1 MTTENNQNRASD
13 HIAIQE
19 IFQLCLAKWHW
30 FVISLALALLAAFIY
45 IKVTPPVYERKASML
60 IKEDSKGS
68 SLSTDVS
75 EFSNIGLFQSNV
87 NVNNE
92 IVSLRS
98 YGLML
103 GVVERLHLDVD
114 YMVKGRFHDAVIYGT
129 TLPVKVLFDNT
140 VALAE
145 GSTREFVL
153 ELPGDGTV
161 ALSGFIVD
169 DEKSGNGQEITGNLL
184 DTLQTP
190 AGRIVV
196 VPTRYYDG
204 PQESVIEVVRRDP
217 ASTARHYSNNLSV
230 RLNEKETTIV
240 DISLKDVSAER
251 AEEVLNTLITIYN
264 ENWIK
269 DKNQVA
275 VTTSSFINDRLNVIE
290 QELGDV
296 DENIAS
302 FKSENLVPDVA
313 AVSAMYMS
321 QSKEVADELQRLD
334 NLLYMSS
341 YILRYMNDNKDGNR
355 LLPAGSGIESAAI
368 EQQISE
374 YNDIQMQRNKLVA
387 NSSEQN
393 PLVMNLDR
401 SLASLHAAIVSSV
414 ENYVMTLDEQIKNL
428 RKLERKTASHIS
440 ESPTQAKDLLSV
452 ERQQKVKEAL
462 YLFLLQK
469 REENEL
475 SQTFAAHN
483 TRIVQSPIGSIEP
496 SAPVKMHI
504 LAIAFTIGLLIP
516 AVVIFLRES
525 TNTTVRGRKDLEGLS
540 LPLIGEIPL
549 FHSEKKGWH
558 FRKKA
563 PASQEI
569 VVEHGKRDVVNE
581 AFRVLR
587 TNLEF
592 MTGQEGNSNVMAVTS
607 FNAGSGK
614 SVIAVNMAVSLA
626 IKGKKV
632 LVIDGDMRH
641 ASVSKLVGSPDTGL
655 SNYLNGKVDNPVDC
669 IVVDKQHP
677 GFHILPVGTIPPNP
691 TELLETGRLAEVI
704 SIFRGQYDY
713 ILVDCPPIDI
723 VADTQIIEKQTD
735 RTIFIVRVGLLDRD
749 MLPELEGIYTGK
761 RFKNMVA
768 VLNATPWNTGHYG
781 YRYGYRYGYAGNYY
795 KAQ

>member
-1 MTTENNQNRASD
+1 MTADNNQNRASD
-13 HIAIQE
+13 HIAIQKMLR
-19 IFQLCLAKWHW
+19 LCLAKWRW
-30 FVISLALALLAAFIY
+30 FVISLALSLLAAFIY
-45 IKVTPPVYERKASML
+45 IKVTPPVYERKASIL
-60 IKEDSKGS
+60 IKEDSKGN
-68 SLSTDVS
+68 SLSSTDVS
-75 EFSNIGLFQSNV
+75 GLSNMGLFQSNA

-103 GVVERLHLDVD
+103 DVVERLHLDVD
-114 YMVKGRFHDAVIYGT
+114 YMVDGRFHDAVIYGT

-140 VALAE
+140 VALEE
-145 GSTREFVL
+145 GSRREFVV
-153 ELPGDGTV
+153 ELSGYGNV
-161 ALSGFIVD
+161 ALSGFMAD
-169 DEKSGNGQEITGNLL
+169 DEKPGNGREKITGSLL

-190 AGRIVV
+190 IGKVTVI
-196 VPTRYYDG
+196 PTQYYDG
-204 PQESVIEVVRRDP
+204 REESVIEVVRRDP
-217 ASTARHYSNNLSV
+217 ASTTRDYSKNLSV

-251 AEEVLNTLITIYN
+251 AEDVLNTLITIYN

-275 VTTSSFINDRLNVIE
+275 ITTSRFINDRLSFIE

-334 NLLYMSS
+334 NLLYMSR
-341 YILRYMNDNKDGNR
+341 YILSYMEDNKDGNR

-374 YNDIQMQRNKLVA
+374 YNTIQMQRNNLVA

-393 PLVMNLDR
+393 PLVVNLDQ
-401 SLASLHAAIVSSV
+401 SLTSLHAAIVASV
-414 ENYVMTLDEQIKNL
+414 ENYVTTLDEQIKNL
-428 RKLERKTASHIS
+428 RALARQTAYRIS
-440 ESPTQAKDLLSV
+440 ASPTQAKDLLSV

-475 SQTFAAHN
+475 SQTFAANN
-483 TRIVQSPIGSIEP
+483 TRVVQSPIGSIEP
-496 SAPVKMHI
+496 ATPVKVNI
-504 LAIAFTIGLLIP
+504 LAIAFAMGLLIP
-516 AVVIFLRES
+516 AVIIFLIES
-525 TNTTVRGRKDLEGLS
+525 SNTTVRGRKDLEGLS

-549 FHSEKKGWH
+549 FYREKKGWH

-569 VVEHGKRDVVNE
+569 VVESGKRDVVNE

-592 MTGQEGNSNVMAVTS
+592 MTGQDSNSNVMAVTS

-614 SVIAVNMAVSLA
+614 SVITVNIAVSLG

-641 ASVSKLVGSPDTGL
+641 ASVSKLVGSPETGL
-655 SNYLNGKVDNPVDC
+655 SNYLNGEIDNPVDS
-669 IVVDKQHP
+669 IVADNQHP
-677 GFHILPVGTIPPNP
+677 DLHILPVGTIPPNP

-713 ILVDCPPIDI
+713 ILVDCPPVDI

-749 MLPELEGIYTGK
+749 MLPDLESIYTGK
-761 RFKNMVA
+761 RFKNMVV
-768 VLNATPWNTGHYG
+768 VLNGTPWNTGY
-781 YRYGYRYGYAGNYY
+781 YGYRYGYAGDYY
-795 KAQ
+795 KA

>member
-1 MTTENNQNRASD
+1 M
-13 HIAIQE
+13 
-19 IFQLCLAKWHW
+19 CLVKWHW

-45 IKVTPPVYERKASML
+45 IKVTPPVYERKASIL
-60 IKEDSKGS
+60 IKEDSKGN
-68 SLSTDVS
+68 SLSSDVS
-75 EFSNIGLFQSNV
+75 ELSNIGLFQSNV

-103 GVVERLHLDVD
+103 DVVERLHLDVD
-114 YMVKGRFHDAVIYGT
+114 YMIDGRFHDAVIYGT
-129 TLPVKVLFDNT
+129 TLPVRVQFDNT
-140 VALAE
+140 VAV
-145 GSTREFVL
+145 GSPWEFL
-153 ELPGDGTV
+153 LKLSSDGTV
-161 ALSGFIVD
+161 VLSGFIVG
-169 DEKSGNGQEITGNLL
+169 DEKFGNGTEITGRLL
-184 DTLQTP
+184 ETLQTP
-190 AGRIVV
+190 VGGVTVI
-196 VPTRYYDG
+196 PTRYYNSSD
-204 PQESVIEVVRRDP
+204 ESVIEVIRRDP
-217 ASTARHYSNNLSV
+217 ASTTRHYSKNLSV

-275 VTTSSFINDRLNVIE
+275 ITTSRFINDRLGVIE

-334 NLLYMSS
+334 NLLYMSR
-341 YILRYMNDNKDGNR
+341 YILRYMDDNKDGNR

-374 YNDIQMQRNKLVA
+374 YNTIQMQRNNLVA
-387 NSSEQN
+387 NSSDQN
-393 PLVMNLDR
+393 PLVVNLDQ
-401 SLASLHAAIVSSV
+401 SLASLHTAIVASV

-428 RKLERKTASHIS
+428 RELERKTASHIS

-483 TRIVQSPIGSIEP
+483 TRIVQSPIGSLEP
-496 SAPVKMHI
+496 SAPVKMNI
-504 LAIAFTIGLLIP
+504 LAIAFAIGLLIP
-516 AVVIFLRES
+516 AVIIFLRES
-525 TNTTVRGRKDLEGLS
+525 SNTTVRGRKDLEGLS

-549 FHSEKKGWH
+549 FHREKKGWRL
-558 FRKKA
+558 RKKV
-563 PASQEI
+563 PTSHEI
-569 VVEHGKRDVVNE
+569 VVELGKRDVINE

-592 MTGQEGNSNVMAVTS
+592 MAGQDSNANVMAITS

-614 SVIAVNMAVSLA
+614 SVITVNMAVSLA
-626 IKGKKV
+626 IKGKKI

-641 ASVSKLVGSPDTGL
+641 ASVSKLVGSPNTGL
-655 SNYLNGKVDNPVDC
+655 SNYLNGEIDNPGDY

-677 GFHILPVGTIPPNP
+677 DFHTLPVGTIPPNP

-704 SIFRGQYDY
+704 SMFRGQYDY
-713 ILVDCPPIDI
+713 IMVDCPPIDI
-723 VADTQIIEKQTD
+723 VADTQIIEKHTD
-735 RTIFIVRVGLLDRD
+735 RTIFIVRVGLLQRD
-749 MLPELEGIYTGK
+749 MLPELESIYTGK

-781 YRYGYRYGYAGNYY
+781 YGYRYGYRYGYASNYY
-795 KAQ
+795 KA

>member
-1 MTTENNQNRASD
+1 M
-13 HIAIQE
+13 
-19 IFQLCLAKWHW
+19 CLAKWRW
-30 FVISLALALLAAFIY
+30 FAISLALALLAAFIY
-45 IKVTPPVYERKASML
+45 LKVTPPVYERKASIL
-60 IKEDSKGS
+60 IKEDSKGN
-68 SLSTDVS
+68 SLSSTDVS
-75 EFSNIGLFQSNV
+75 GLSNMGLFQSNV

-103 GVVERLHLDVD
+103 DVVERLHLDVD
-114 YMVKGRFHDAVIYGT
+114 YMVDGRFHDAVIYGT

-140 VALAE
+140 VALEE
-145 GSTREFVL
+145 GSRWEFVV
-153 ELPGDGTV
+153 ELSGYGNV
-161 ALSGFIVD
+161 ALSDFVVD
-169 DEKSGNGQEITGNLL
+169 DEKPGNGREKITGNLL
-184 DTLQTP
+184 DTLRTP
-190 AGRIVV
+190 IGKVTVI
-196 VPTRYYDG
+196 PTQYYDG
-204 PQESVIEVVRRDP
+204 REESVIEVVRRDP
-217 ASTARHYSNNLSV
+217 ASTTRHYSKNLSV

-240 DISLKDVSAER
+240 DISLRDVSAER

-264 ENWIK
+264 ENWIN

-275 VTTSSFINDRLNVIE
+275 ITTSRFINDRLSFIE

-334 NLLYMSS
+334 NLLYMSR
-341 YILRYMNDNKDGNR
+341 YILSYMEDNKDGNR

-374 YNDIQMQRNKLVA
+374 YNTIQMQRNNLVA

-393 PLVMNLDR
+393 PLVVNLDQ
-401 SLASLHAAIVSSV
+401 SLTSLHAAIVASV
-414 ENYVMTLDEQIKNL
+414 ENYVTTLDEQIKNL
-428 RKLERKTASHIS
+428 RALARQTAYRIS
-440 ESPTQAKDLLSV
+440 ASPTQAKDLLSV

-475 SQTFAAHN
+475 SQTFAANN
-483 TRIVQSPIGSIEP
+483 TRVVQSPIGSIEP
-496 SAPVKMHI
+496 ATPVKVNI
-504 LAIAFTIGLLIP
+504 LAIAFAMGLLIP
-516 AVVIFLRES
+516 AVIIFLIES
-525 TNTTVRGRKDLEGLS
+525 SNTTVRGRKDLEGLS

-549 FHSEKKGWH
+549 FQREKKGWH
-558 FRKKA
+558 FGKKA

-569 VVEHGKRDVVNE
+569 VVESGKRDVVNE

-592 MTGQEGNSNVMAVTS
+592 MTGQDSNSNVMAVTS

-614 SVIAVNMAVSLA
+614 SVITVNIAVSLG

-655 SNYLNGKVDNPVDC
+655 SNYLNGEIDNPVDC
-669 IVVDKQHP
+669 IVVDQQHP
-677 GFHILPVGTIPPNP
+677 DFHILPVGTIPPNP

-713 ILVDCPPIDI
+713 ILVDCPPVDI

-749 MLPELEGIYTGK
+749 MLPDLESIYTGK

-768 VLNATPWNTGHYG
+768 VLNGTPWNTGHYG
-781 YRYGYRYGYAGNYY
+781 YRYGYAGDYY
-795 KAQ
+795 KA